1 MKLDYTVVWTEEAE
15 QQLLEK
21 ARFILYDSQ
30 SREVSFRF
38 HREIR
43 ELAGHGHLGNRLVML
58 DGLTDRPRA
67 AAGQRLFLR
76 GFRSQHSCLV
86 VSRSFS
92 LLKGNGVLRTGRQT
106 IAQAVAVVL
115 VEQLGFAVYH
125 TDGPFVTGA
134 GAEAAAAA
142 FFFVDG
148 DNSSDHVRSP
158 YNLFV
163 ENLRELYEKMSLQI
177 FAVSLGSEMIIRE
190 KKNL

>member
-1 MKLDYTVVWTEEAE
+1 
-15 QQLLEK
+15 
-21 ARFILYDSQ
+21 
-30 SREVSFRF
+30 
-38 HREIR
+38 
-43 ELAGHGHLGNRLVML
+43 ML
-58 DGLTDRPRA
+58 DGLTDRTRA

-115 VEQLGFAVYH
+115 VEQLGLAVYH
-125 TDGPFVTGA
+125 TDGSFVTGA

-148 DNSSDHVRSP
+148 DDSSDHVISSS
-158 YNLFV
+158 YNLSV
-163 ENLRELYEKMSLQI
+163 ENLHPVCEKTDLWI
-177 FAVSLGSEMIIRE
+177 FAVSFGSEMIIRE
-190 KKNL
+190 RMIL